1 MKCDF
6 GETKIKEL
14 EKANSELYKRLIEV
28 QAVAEEIVVIAFSI
42 SELRD
47 LWRDRFGLPKK
58 YVDNGGMQ

>member
-58 YVDNGGMQ
+58 YVDNGDMP